1 MIELGNDRTDAAE
14 VDPAEQFDI
23 DFAVMA
29 GELSALLADLTNV
42 LESPHSSE
50 DWPAQSKVA

>member
-1 MIELGNDRTDAAE
+1 MGKDQTDAEE

-29 GELSALLADLTNV
+29 GELSALLTDLAQII
-42 LESPHSSE
+42 ESPQSSE
-50 DWPAQSKVA
+50 NLGAQSKVA